1 MAYSQENL
9 DRRKGVIDGQKLLIE
24 FLDADKFN
32 RLVHLFDEK
41 VDNNADG
48 EKHIIKYIQK
58 ERQHRGLSD
67 DGVTM
72 YSMVYGEHANNSTLH
87 VNIVKDKIDYLHLSI
102 HLSPIKLIPKDQGLI
117 HFVKDKYLNLFKLAK
132 SQKRSLYTLVH
143 IEQPPHKLNSLRFFR
158 TDGDRTNVDKS
169 KGDYDA
175 DLAIEMNVILAV
187 MNRLFDE
194 DDKEYYIGSP
204 DIIYPI
210 HKRTENVLV
219 NVNRPNVIPKRH
231 NKGTMLLPPLYP
243 TSEVPT
249 IPKRNYTAKVRKVYE
264 NKSMNEKSTRKTP
277 RKRKGKKKAK

>member
-9 DRRKGVIDGQKLLIE
+9 DRRKGVIDGQKRLIE

-48 EKHIIKYIQK
+48 EKHIIKFIQK
-58 ERQHRGLSD
+58 ERQSRGLSD

-72 YSMVYGEHANNSTLH
+72 YSMVYGECVNNSTLH
-87 VNIVKDKIDYLHLSI
+87 VNIVKDKIDYIHLSI
-102 HLSPIKLIPKDQGLI
+102 HLSPIKLIPKDQGII
-117 HFVKDKYLNLFKLAK
+117 HFVKDIYLNLFKFTK
-132 SQKRSLYTLVH
+132 SQKRPLYTLVH
-143 IEQPPHKLNSLRFFR
+143 VDQPPHKPNSLHFFR

-175 DLAIEMNVILAV
+175 DLAIEMDVILAV

-219 NVNRPNVIPKRH
+219 NVNRPNVIPKRR
-231 NKGTMLLPPLYP
+231 NKGKMLLPPFQP
-243 TSEVPT
+243 TNHIMT
-249 IPKRNYTAKVRKVYE
+249 IPKRKYTAKVRKVYG
-264 NKSMNEKSTRKTP
+264 NQSINQKSMRKTLY
-277 RKRKGKKKAK
+277 RKKKVTK